1 MFRHY
6 CRSLSLLARFSFCC
20 SEVLSRGTQPPHPLT
35 LALSL
40 QGRGNVSCRGNP
52 LWVPARY
59 MTAKT
64 ALAWVL
70 ALLLALPSAPGAE
83 GPPLRV
89 RLSGKFYF
97 VPTGEPGRHG
107 DLLAFG
113 IAKEEEVYLQVDECR
128 TTSKVQSELSV
139 LRAMRRHKPNLRILN
154 AEILAPLLTEEH
166 IRKPV
171 LLAGFFY
178 RTSGRLTLV
187 SAVLEEEE
195 ETPPVPPAPKT
206 HYW

>member
-1 MFRHY
+1 MRPMFKQYFRP
-6 CRSLSLLARFSFCC
+6 LSLL
-20 SEVLSRGTQPPHPLT
+20 V
-35 LALSL
+35 
-40 QGRGNVSCRGNP
+40 
-52 LWVPARY
+52 WVF
-59 MTAKT
+59 
-64 ALAWVL
+64 
-70 ALLLALPSAPGAE
+70 ALLLLLPSESGAE

-89 RLSGKFYF
+89 RLSGKLYF

-113 IAKEEEVYLQVDECR
+113 ISKEEEVYLQVDECR
-128 TTSKVQSELSV
+128 TTSKVQSEFSI
-139 LRAMRRHKPNLRILN
+139 LRAMRRHKPNLRIIN
-154 AEILAPLLTEEH
+154 GEILAPLLTEEH

-178 RTSGRLTLV
+178 QMSGRLTLV

-195 ETPPVPPAPKT
+195 ETPPAQQTPKPKA

>member
-1 MFRHY
+1 MFRPY
-6 CRSLSLLARFSFCC
+6 RLSLPVW
-20 SEVLSRGTQPPHPLT
+20 VLILLLT
-35 LALSL
+35 LPS
-40 QGRGNVSCRGNP
+40 
-52 LWVPARY
+52 VPN
-59 MTAKT
+59 
-64 ALAWVL
+64 
-70 ALLLALPSAPGAE
+70 AE

-89 RLSGKFYF
+89 RLSGKLYF

-113 IAKEEEVYLQVDECR
+113 IAEEEEVYLQVDECR
-128 TTSKVQSELSV
+128 TTSKAQSEFSV
-139 LRAMRRHKPNLRILN
+139 LREMRRHKPNLRILN

-178 RTSGRLTLV
+178 RMSGRLTLV

-195 ETPPVPPAPKT
+195 KTPPARPAPQPKA

>member
-1 MFRHY
+1 MRLMFRQY
-6 CRSLSLLARFSFCC
+6 FRPLSLL
-20 SEVLSRGTQPPHPLT
+20 V
-35 LALSL
+35 
-40 QGRGNVSCRGNP
+40 
-52 LWVPARY
+52 WVF
-59 MTAKT
+59 
-64 ALAWVL
+64 V
-70 ALLLALPSAPGAE
+70 LLLALPSESGAE

-89 RLSGKFYF
+89 RLSGKLYF
-97 VPTGEPGRHG
+97 VPTGDPGRHG

-113 IAKEEEVYLQVDECR
+113 IAEDEVYLQVDECR

-139 LRAMRRHKPNLRILN
+139 LRAMRRHKPNLRIIN
-154 AEILAPLLTEEH
+154 GEILAPLLTEEH

-178 RTSGRLTLV
+178 RTSGQLALV

-195 ETPPVPPAPKT
+195 ETPPAQQAPQPKA

>member
-1 MFRHY
+1 M
-6 CRSLSLLARFSFCC
+6 CRQYLKHLGLP
-20 SEVLSRGTQPPHPLT
+20 V
-35 LALSL
+35 
-40 QGRGNVSCRGNP
+40 
-52 LWVPARY
+52 WVF
-59 MTAKT
+59 
-64 ALAWVL
+64 
-70 ALLLALPSAPGAE
+70 ALLLALPPESGAE

-113 IAKEEEVYLQVDECR
+113 LAEEEEVYLQVDECR
-128 TTSKVQSELSV
+128 TTSKVQSERSV
-139 LRAMRRHKPNLRILN
+139 LRAMRRHKPNLRIIN
-154 AEILAPLLTEEH
+154 SEILAPLLTEEH

-178 RTSGRLTLV
+178 RTSGQLALV
-187 SAVLEEEE
+187 SAILEEEE
-195 ETPPVPPAPKT
+195 GKEESPPAEQTPKPKA